1 MLFINA
7 SDILLSF
14 LFKLLL
20 VNITILVCFFF
31 LFLFFLN
38 FLTTPFEIENA
49 RLKLALAIPTDAP
62 VTFVNDVIEM
72 LPLVTD
78 KPIKDL
84 STYLK
89 KQHIY

>member
-1 MLFINA
+1 MFFVFI
-7 SDILLSF
+7 SCY
-14 LFKLLL
+14 FK
-20 VNITILVCFFF
+20 I
-31 LFLFFLN
+31 
-38 FLTTPFEIENA
+38 FLTISVEIENA

-72 LPLVTD
+72 VPLVTD